1 MFMQSWR
8 RLRRLSIAM
17 AVTAAA
23 LLATMGVQSGDL
35 GERLSDTVACGL
47 ACDNAFT
54 LFIGGDLVLA
64 PEGQIEGRAAISGT
78 LQLTG
83 TGAFTSSVGGIGA
96 AATGLNR
103 SAADLGENLIVAG
116 DVNIDAGHVLRVDGV
131 TPISGTAVVGG
142 LITGTLL
149 ADNAGVAGN
158 QYISPTLFAD
168 QFDELRGAS
177 QCWKSVP
184 SNGAFDNSGADLLFT
199 GDGVSVLQVFEVNG
213 IPTSGAIV
221 FAGIPPTATIL
232 VNVFGDVDYSGP
244 GISSTEYV
252 SMTVFN
258 FYNAASINLTNS
270 DPAAA
275 WRGSILAVNPGVVVT
290 TSLALEGRILVEGDL
305 IQGRSSVEFRS
316 VPFSGRAPNCD
327 WGDLPDRGIG
337 TGPDNYVTLS
347 RGPGVSTLIGPS
359 HILTEDVYLGD
370 CVDSEP
376 VGQPSNGPPWQP
388 ALKDDMFPPH
398 GASPHFPDTIGTCGE
413 SGGIADNDEDGVS
426 EGPGP
431 SGGGWQNGV
440 GGGSISVVGSAG
452 ACFNGWIDWNNNG
465 VFTDIYPDSIT
476 EQVATNVTTIGVSQN
491 ITFTIPAGTITGGTQ
506 YFFARYRLTANC
518 KDYANGSAAPT
529 DVAFS
534 GEVEDYRHTRQH
546 PTAATVVDAEAA
558 AAGDAVTVRW
568 VTADERSLAGFN
580 ILAAAAGQ
588 PRRQINTAL
597 IAAQASGS
605 IDGAS
610 YAWRDPAPLAA
621 GETRLYWLEEV
632 DLAGNPVQHGPLT
645 VQGAAHRLFLPG
657 VFRR

>member
-1 MFMQSWR
+1 MSIQYR
-8 RLRRLSIAM
+8 RLRRLSVFA
-17 AVTAAA
+17 AVALAAIFA
-23 LLATMGVQSGDL
+23 AFAAQSSDL
-35 GERLSDTVACGL
+35 GERFSETIPCGV
-47 ACDNAFT
+47 ACDNAYT
-54 LFIGGDLVLA
+54 LFIGGDLLLA
-64 PEGQIEGRAAISGT
+64 PDGQIEGRAAISGT

-96 AATGLNR
+96 AATGFNR
-103 SAADLGENLIVAG
+103 SAEDLGENLVVAG
-116 DVNIDAGHVLRVDGV
+116 DVIIDTGHALRVDGV
-131 TPISGTAVVGG
+131 TPISGTVVVGG
-142 LITGTLL
+142 QVTGTLL

-158 QYISPTLFAD
+158 QYISPTLFSD

-184 SNGAFDNSGADLLFT
+184 SNGTFDNSGADLLFT
-199 GDGVSVLQVFEVNG
+199 GDGVSVLQVFEVTG
-213 IPTSGAIV
+213 IPTSGSIV
-221 FAGIPPTATIL
+221 FANIPTTATIL

-244 GISSTEYV
+244 GISNTEFV

-258 FYNAASINLTNS
+258 FYDAANINLTNI
-270 DPAAA
+270 DPASA

-305 IQGRSSVEFRS
+305 IQGRNSVEFRS

-359 HILTEDVYLGD
+359 HILTEDVYLGN

-376 VGQPSNGPPWQP
+376 VGQPSNGPPWTP

-413 SGGIADNDEDGVS
+413 SGGIDDNDEDGVT
-426 EGPGP
+426 EGPG
-431 SGGGWQNGV
+431 SGGGGWQNGV
-440 GGGSISVVGSAG
+440 GGGSINVVGSSG

-465 VFTDIYPDSIT
+465 LFTDTD

-491 ITFTIPAGTITGGTQ
+491 ITFTIPADTITGGTQ
-506 YFFARYRLTANC
+506 SFFARYRLTANC

-534 GEVEDYRHTRQH
+534 GEVEDYQHTRQH
-546 PTAATVVDAEAA
+546 PTAATVADAA
-558 AAGDAVTVRW
+558 AAVAGEAVTVQW
-568 VTADERSLAGFN
+568 VTADERTLAGFN
-580 ILAAAAGQ
+580 ILAAATGQ
-588 PRRQINTAL
+588 PARQVNAAL
-597 IAAQASGS
+597 IAAQAGGS
-605 IDGAS
+605 VEGAS
-610 YAWRDPAPLAA
+610 YTWRDPAPLAA

-632 DLAGNPVQHGPLT
+632 ELTGNTTQHGPLT
-645 VQGAAHRLFLPG
+645 VANVAHRLFLPG

>member
-1 MFMQSWR
+1 LRYDERLLEVAFAAQS
-8 RLRRLSIAM
+8 S
-17 AVTAAA
+17 
-23 LLATMGVQSGDL
+23 DL
-35 GERLSDTVACGL
+35 GERFSEAIPCGV
-47 ACDNAFT
+47 ACDNAYT

-64 PEGQIEGRAAISGT
+64 PDGQVEGRAAISGT
-78 LQLTG
+78 LSLTG

-96 AATGLNR
+96 AATGFNR
-103 SAADLGENLIVAG
+103 SAEDLGENLVVAG
-116 DVNIDAGHVLRVDGV
+116 DVIIDTGHALRVDGV

-142 LITGTLL
+142 LVTGTLL

-158 QYISPTLFAD
+158 QYISPTLFSD

-184 SNGAFDNSGADLLFT
+184 SNGEIAADGDNWLFN
-199 GDGVSVLQVFEVNG
+199 GDGVSVLQVFEA
-213 IPTSGAIV
+213 SGFPASGSIV
-221 FAGIPPTATIL
+221 FANIPATATIL

-244 GISSTEYV
+244 GISNTEFV

-258 FYNAASINLTNS
+258 FYDAANINLTNI

-305 IQGRSSVEFRS
+305 IQGRNSVEFRS

-337 TGPDNYVTLS
+337 VGPDNYVTLS
-347 RGPGVSTLIGPS
+347 RGPGDPTLIGPS
-359 HILTEDVYLGD
+359 HILTEDVYLGA

-376 VGQPSNGPPWQP
+376 TGQPSNGPPWAP

-413 SGGIADNDEDGVS
+413 SGGIDDNDEDGVS

-431 SGGGWQNGV
+431 GGAGWQNGV
-440 GGGSISVVGSAG
+440 GGGSINVVGSSG

-465 VFTDIYPDSIT
+465 YFTDDD
-476 EQVATNVTTIGVSQN
+476 EQVATDVPTIGVSQN
-491 ITFTIPAGTITGGTQ
+491 ITFTIPAGAITGGTQ
-506 YFFARYRLTANC
+506 YFFARYRLTVDC
-518 KDYANGSAAPT
+518 DDYANGSAAPT

-534 GEVEDYRHTRQH
+534 GEVEDYQHTRQH
-546 PTAATVVDAEAA
+546 PTAVTVADAAAA

-568 VTADERSLAGFN
+568 VTADESNLAGFN
-580 ILAAAAGQ
+580 ILAAVAGQ
-588 PRRQINTAL
+588 PARQVNAEL
-597 IAAQASGS
+597 IAAQAGGS
-605 IDGAS
+605 IGGAS

-632 DLAGNPVQHGPLT
+632 DLAGNALQHGPLT
-645 VQGAAHRLFLPG
+645 VASAAHRLFLPG

>member
-1 MFMQSWR
+1 MLMQFWR
-8 RLRRLSIAM
+8 RLRRPSIAV

-23 LLATMGVQSGDL
+23 LLATMGVQSSDL
-35 GERLSDTVACGL
+35 GERFSDTIGCGL

-54 LFIGGDLVLA
+54 LFIGGNLVLA

-78 LQLTG
+78 LRLTG

-96 AATGLNR
+96 AATGFNR
-103 SAADLGENLIVAG
+103 SAEDLGENLIVAG
-116 DVNIDAGHVLRVDGV
+116 DVNIDAGHILRVDGV

-149 ADNAGVAGN
+149 ADNAPVAGG
-158 QYISPTLFAD
+158 QYISPTLFSD
-168 QFDELRGAS
+168 QFNELRGAS
-177 QCWKSVP
+177 QCWRSVP
-184 SNGAFDNSGADLLFT
+184 SNGDVTANGGDWLFT
-199 GDGVSVLQVFEVNG
+199 GDGVSVLQVFEVLSF
-213 IPTSGAIV
+213 PASGAIA

-244 GISSTEYV
+244 GISNTEYV

-258 FYNAASINLTNS
+258 FYDAASINLTNS

-275 WRGSILAVNPGVVVT
+275 WRGSLLAVNPGVVVT

-305 IQGRSSVEFRS
+305 IQGRNSVEFRS

-327 WGDLPDRGIG
+327 WGDLPDTGIG

-359 HILTEDVYLGD
+359 HILTADVFLGA

-376 VGQPSNGPPWQP
+376 VGQPSNGPPWQY
-388 ALKDDMFPPH
+388 ALKDDKFPPH
-398 GASPHFPDTIGTCGE
+398 GASPHFPDTIGVCGE
-413 SGGIADNDEDGVS
+413 SGGISDNDEDGVT

-431 SGGGWQNGV
+431 GGAGWQDGV
-440 GGGSISVVGSAG
+440 GGGSINVLGSDG

-465 VFTDIYPDSIT
+465 VFTDTYPDAT
-476 EQVATNVTTIGVSQN
+476 EQVATNVTTIGALQN

-506 YFFARYRLTANC
+506 NFFARYRLTANC

-534 GEVEDYRHTRQH
+534 GEVEDYRHTKLH
-546 PTAATVVDAEAA
+546 PTAATVVDAAAA
-558 AAGDAVTVRW
+558 AAGDTVTVQW
-568 VTADERSLAGFN
+568 STADERNLAGFN
-580 ILAAAAGQ
+580 ILAATGGQ
-588 PRRQINTAL
+588 PRRQINAEML
-597 IAAQASGS
+597 VAQASGS

-610 YAWRDPAPLAA
+610 YVWRDPAPLGA

-632 DLAGNPVQHGPLT
+632 DLAGNTMQHGPLT
-645 VQGAAHRLFLPG
+645 VASAAHRIFLPG